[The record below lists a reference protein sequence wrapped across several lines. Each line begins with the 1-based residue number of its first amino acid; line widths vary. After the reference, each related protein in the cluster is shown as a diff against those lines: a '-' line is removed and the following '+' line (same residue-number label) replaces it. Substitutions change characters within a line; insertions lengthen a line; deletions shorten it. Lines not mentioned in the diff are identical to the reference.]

1 MNEITFP
8 LEVAVLDQL
17 LQFNEIDL
25 RTVSIRELGI
35 LVNELETHFGME
47 FIRMEFGI
55 PGLPAER
62 IGPEEEIRV
71 LKDQNKLPSTYP
83 PFDGVPRLKKA
94 AALFVKKFLNIDVF
108 SENCVPTVGAMHGC
122 LISMAIAGRRMKKS
136 DTILFLDP
144 GFPVNKLQ
152 TKFLGLKTESIDM
165 YDYRGKKLLKKL
177 KEKFSTGEIGGI
189 LWSNPNNPA
198 WVCLEEEE
206 LEGIGKLS
214 TEYDVIC
221 IEDVAYFGMDFRS
234 DYSVPGKPPFQPTVA
249 RYTDNYFI
257 IISSSKVFSYAGQR
271 IGFTVISPEL
281 SKKRYPYLKKY
292 TNTEILGRAF
302 VHGGIYPTTSGVPQ
316 TTQHGLAAILESVC
330 VGTYNFLEKMH
341 FYKDKSKKAKQIF
354 LSNGFDF
361 VYADDLGNEIADGFY
376 FTIRWKNLSGKRLL
390 HNMLL
395 FGLAGIP
402 LSITGSSREGI
413 RICVSLLKE
422 DQLCELN
429 KRVIGLANFLNSL
442 E

>member
-1 MNEITFP
+1 MNDVALP
-8 LEVAVLDQL
+8 LELAVLDRL

-25 RTVSIRELGI
+25 CTVSIRELSI
-35 LVNELETHFGME
+35 LVNELETHFGVE
-47 FIRMEFGI
+47 FIRMEFGV
-55 PGLPAER
+55 PGLLAER

-71 LKDQNKLPSTYP
+71 LKDQHKLPSTYP

-94 AALFVKKFLNIDVF
+94 AALFVKKFLNVNVF

-165 YDYRGKKLLKKL
+165 YDYRGNKLLKKI
-177 KEKFSTGEIGGI
+177 KEKFSTGKIGGI

-198 WVCLEEEE
+198 WVCLEKKE
-206 LEGIGKLS
+206 LEEIGKLS
-214 TEYDVIC
+214 TEYDVVC
-221 IEDVAYFGMDFRS
+221 IEDIAYFGMDFRS
-234 DYSVPGKPPFQPTVA
+234 NYSVPGKPPFQPTVA

-271 IGFTVISPEL
+271 VGFTVISPEL

-292 TNTEILGRAF
+292 TNTEILGHAF
-302 VHGGIYPTTSGVPQ
+302 VHGGIYPSTAGVPQ
-316 TTQHGLAAILESVC
+316 STQHGLAAILESVC

-361 VYADDLGNEIADGFY
+361 AYADDLGNEISDGFY

-390 HNMLL
+390 LNMLL

>member
-1 MNEITFP
+1 MNDVTFP
-8 LEVAVLDQL
+8 LEAAVLDRL

-25 RTVSIRELGI
+25 HTVSIRELGI
-35 LVNELETHFGME
+35 LVNELEAHFGLE

-55 PGLPAER
+55 PGLSAER

-71 LKDQNKLPSTYP
+71 LKDQKKLPSTYP
-83 PFDGVPRLKKA
+83 PFDGILRLKKA
-94 AALFVKKFLNIDVF
+94 AALFVKKFLNLDVF

-122 LISMAIAGRRMKKS
+122 LISMAIAGRRRKKA

-152 TKFLGLKTESIDM
+152 TKFLNLKTKSIDI
-165 YDYRGKKLLKKL
+165 YDYREKKLLQKL
-177 KEKFSTGEIGGI
+177 EDNFSTGKIGGL
-189 LWSNPNNPA
+189 LWSNPNNPT
-198 WVCLEEEE
+198 WVCLKEKE
-206 LEGIGKLS
+206 LEGIGKLA
-214 TEYDVIC
+214 TKYDVVC
-221 IEDVAYFGMDFRS
+221 MEDVAYFGMDFRNN
-234 DYSVPGKPPFQPTVA
+234 YGVPGKPPYQPTVA

-271 IGFTVISPEL
+271 VGFTVISPEL

-292 TNTEILGRAF
+292 TNTDILGHAF
-302 VHGGIYPTTSGVPQ
+302 IHGGIYPTTAGVPQ
-316 TTQHGLAAILESVC
+316 GTQHGLAAILESVC
-330 VGTYNFLEKMH
+330 DGTYNFLEKMH
-341 FYKDKSKKAKQIF
+341 FYKDMSKKAKEIF

-361 VYADDLGNEIADGFY
+361 VYADDLGYEIADGFY
-376 FTIRWKNLSGKRLL
+376 FTISWKKLSGKQLL

-413 RICVSLLKE
+413 RICVSLFKE

-429 KRVIGLANFLNSL
+429 KRVSDLANYLISM